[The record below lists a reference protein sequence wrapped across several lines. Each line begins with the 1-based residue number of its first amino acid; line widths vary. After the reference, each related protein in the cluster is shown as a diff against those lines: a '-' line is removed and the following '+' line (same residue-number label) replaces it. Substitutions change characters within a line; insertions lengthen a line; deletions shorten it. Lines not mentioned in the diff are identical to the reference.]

1 MVLKVGNVGMILVD
15 LQKTFD
21 TLDHKILLDKM
32 KCIGFS
38 GKAIKWFYSY
48 LTNRV
53 IFVSLDTV
61 FLEAGAINCRV
72 PQGSILGP
80 LLVLLYIND
89 ILQTYICICMQMIQV
104 SFVNIRMLQK

>member
-1 MVLKVGNVGMILVD
+1 MVLKVGMILVD

-61 FLEAGAINCRV
+61 FLEAGAINQACRDKNQV
-72 PQGSILGP
+72 TKCPFGSSKFP
-80 LLVLLYIND
+80 FR
-89 ILQTYICICMQMIQV
+89 
-104 SFVNIRMLQK
+104 S